1 MRANPG
7 YFGDGTVNTKDTY
20 TIPPVPT
27 DSIGNV
33 LLAGAVSFRWYGEGW
48 EQYSQDPSTP
58 TNAYCNICNPF
69 QYPTSIMTNAT
80 IREQVIKDTADF
92 YTDLQSGELPVVAFV
107 KLGGLNDGHPASS
120 KFSIFEA
127 FVKKIILELQKY
139 PKLWQSTA
147 VFITV
152 GEAGG
157 YYDSGYIQPLDFFGD
172 GPRIPLI
179 VVSPF
184 TTGGHVSHEYSGH
197 VSILKFIEANWG
209 LPTISGRS
217 RDNLPNPAQ
226 SGTNPDVPTN
236 GPAIGDLMSLFH
248 L

>member
-1 MRANPG
+1 MALNCEDGHYYLLNNYNPG

-92 YTDLQSGELPVVAFV
+92 YTDLQSGELPVVGTPQGRPV
-107 KLGGLNDGHPASS
+107 RSS
-120 KFSIFEA
+120 AAVRSA
-127 FVKKIILELQKY
+127 G
-139 PKLWQSTA
+139 WTSTR
-147 VFITV
+147 
-152 GEAGG
+152 
-157 YYDSGYIQPLDFFGD
+157 Q
-172 GPRIPLI
+172 
-179 VVSPF
+179 
-184 TTGGHVSHEYSGH
+184 
-197 VSILKFIEANWG
+197 
-209 LPTISGRS
+209 
-217 RDNLPNPAQ
+217 
-226 SGTNPDVPTN
+226 
-236 GPAIGDLMSLFH
+236 
-248 L
+248 